1 MRVDVLNARYWIPMA
16 PLKTASLFGD
26 DENEPKEA
34 KLLRVVSSE
43 RDAARR
49 ASGAGKT
56 ISDLFLP
63 DAVLGVKESIN
74 CQSLEELK
82 SRLVAALGQNSL
94 ETRTR
99 NARFVIRWFFPD
111 GLDGIARKTWAAYR
125 DEKILSDVLRYLYLS
140 QEPVMGTCVSDCLFP
155 IELGMRVPASVFD
168 RFLSAYYSEEPT
180 KKTSQRLKTNLMK
193 LGMLERSSGED
204 DRLASAGPTKTSL
217 LLLTHH
223 LFAPAG
229 TRTVELKRILADP
242 FWKYLGFK
250 GEDVVRVVFREADA
264 IGVFGK
270 YVVADQLEQITT
282 RWTLDEFLENKP
294 RL

>member
-1 MRVDVLNARYWIPMA
+1 MRTTKAG
-16 PLKTASLFGD
+16 SLFGEPD
-26 DENEPKEA
+26 DEADAIRDVVVTA
-34 KLLRVVSSE
+34 KRV
-43 RDAARR
+43 RR
-49 ASGAGKT
+49 SIGASKT
-56 ISDLFLP
+56 ISDLYLP

-82 SRLVAALGQNSL
+82 TRLVAALGQNSV

-111 GLDGIARKTWAAYR
+111 GFDGIARKTWAAYR
-125 DEKILSDVLRYLYLS
+125 DEKILADVLRYLYLS
-140 QEPVMGTCVSDCLFP
+140 QEPVMGACVAECVFP
-155 IELGMRVPASVFD
+155 IELGMRVPASLFD
-168 RFLSAYYSEEPT
+168 RFLSAYYPEAPT

-193 LGMLERSSGED
+193 LGILERSSGDE
-204 DRLASAGPTKTSL
+204 DRLVSAGPTKTAL
-217 LLLTHH
+217 VMLTHY
-223 LFAPAG
+223 LFAPTG

-250 GEDVVRVVFREADA
+250 SEGAVRGTFREADA
-264 IGVFGK
+264 AGVLGK

-282 RWTLDEFLENKP
+282 RWSLDELLANKP